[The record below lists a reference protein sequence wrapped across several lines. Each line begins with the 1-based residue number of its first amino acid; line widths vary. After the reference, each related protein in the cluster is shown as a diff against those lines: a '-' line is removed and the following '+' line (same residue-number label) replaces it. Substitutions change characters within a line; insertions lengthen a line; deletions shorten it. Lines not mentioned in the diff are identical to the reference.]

1 MIIVRRVLT
10 MENGVVT
17 KASLPT
23 VQGNCIISHGAA
35 EFLRDRL
42 LDNSDPS
49 MMTLCGKCGLLAQP
63 VAEGTH
69 VRHKQSFCKNCGTGD
84 HVKDMRSPFAF
95 RLLLQ
100 ELQCMNIAVRFD
112 F

>member
-1 MIIVRRVLT
+1 M
-10 MENGVVT
+10 
-17 KASLPT
+17 
-23 VQGNCIISHGAA
+23 
-35 EFLRDRL
+35 RDRL

-49 MMTLCGKCGLLAQP
+49 MLTLCGKCGLLAQP

-69 VRHKQSFCKNCGTGD
+69 VRHKQAFCKNCGEGD